1 MMMARSITIFF
12 LILFTSQTNPQN
24 LNSLFEDYLI
34 NYYVYKKVPSV
45 SAGFLSNGK
54 IQWIGTK
61 GFSDI
66 ENSVPATNKT
76 LYRTAS
82 ISKSVTAVAI
92 MQLVESGKVRLDEY
106 AWKYI
111 PYLPSLKKPF
121 TVRQLLNHTSG
132 IRTYNENE
140 FDSKS
145 YFSSTRDVVLYIMKD
160 TLEYTPGE
168 KYLYTT
174 LGYNLLAAIIENVS
188 GLDYPD
194 YLKKYI
200 FDPCDMKSTIPDYQ
214 KGIIY
219 NRARGYVRDLYRQ
232 IQNAPLADL
241 SIKYAGGGLLSTSED
256 LLKFSLNLLEGKL
269 IKPASLD
276 SMLVP
281 TRLNNG
287 RYVNY
292 GLGFVFETDE
302 TGRKFFSHSGG
313 GTGFASHLIIYP
325 VEKFAAVYLTNI
337 RDRNLE
343 DPAKALISIAIGRES
358 VPVRRSLSDRLME
371 EYIIT
376 SVDSCI
382 SLCRQIASD
391 STALYNVT
399 EAEMSYFG
407 YDLIKI
413 NRIPDA
419 IEFFKYFIS
428 EYPEY
433 PTAFVGLADA
443 YYADGNRGLALK
455 NYRTAMKL
463 DPANS
468 YVSGMVKK
476 INNNR

>member
-1 MMMARSITIFF
+1 MIRSITIIF
-12 LILFTSQTNPQN
+12 LLIFTSLIYSQN
-24 LNSLFEDYLI
+24 LNRLFEDYLV
-34 NYYVYKKVPSV
+34 NYYVYKNVPSV

-54 IQWIGTK
+54 IQWTGTK

-92 MQLVESGKVRLDEY
+92 MQLVESGKIRLDDY

-111 PYLPSLKKPF
+111 PYLPSIKKPF

-132 IRTYNENE
+132 IRTYYENE

-145 YFSSTRDVVLYIMKD
+145 YFSTTRDVVLYIMKD
-160 TLEYTPGE
+160 TLQYNPGE

-188 GLDYPD
+188 GLDYAE
-194 YLKKYI
+194 YMKMYI
-200 FDPCDMKSTIPDYQ
+200 FDPCDMRNTIPDYQ
-214 KGIIY
+214 KGIIH
-219 NRARGYVRDLYRQ
+219 NRARGYIRDMYRQ
-232 IQNAPLADL
+232 IENAPLADL
-241 SIKYAGGGLLSTSED
+241 SIKYAGGGLLSTAED
-256 LLKFSLNLLEGKL
+256 LLKFTANLLEGKL
-269 IKPASLD
+269 IKHATLD

-292 GLGFVFETDE
+292 GLGFAFETDE
-302 TGRKFFSHSGG
+302 TGRRFFSHSGG

-325 VEKFAAVYLTNI
+325 VEKIASVYLINI

-343 DPAKALISIAIGRES
+343 DPAKAIISIALGKELL
-358 VPVRRSLSDRLME
+358 PVKRSLSDRLME
-371 EYIIT
+371 EYIT
-376 SVDSCI
+376 SSVDSVI
-382 SLCRQIASD
+382 SLCRKIEAD
-391 STALYNVT
+391 STAVYNISVI
-399 EAEMSYFG
+399 EMNFFG
-407 YDLIKI
+407 NDLIKI

-419 IEFFKYFIS
+419 IEFYKYVIN
-428 EYPEY
+428 EYPDY
-433 PTAFVGLADA
+433 ASAYIGIADA

-463 DPANS
+463 DPKNN

-476 INNNR
+476 INDNK